1 MATSDGD
8 EGIQLF
14 GASVRGPRNKRE
26 AKSNQDSC
34 LRVRGAFGHLIVVC
48 DGLGS
53 RPASDLGAR
62 TACVAVRQAAGLWP
76 GAGTAADPAHLVRL
90 VEVLWRLRLAP
101 RTPAECAT
109 TCMFALR
116 ESGGHLVLAGLGDGL
131 AALRKSDRSVTTYGG
146 RRGGDFGNETRAL
159 GAPHRV
165 EDWWIATDPPGSGRA
180 VVLTSDGVADDLEP
194 ARVGGFIEWLVG
206 EIGQLRASVRT
217 RRLRRELES
226 WPVPHHVDDKTVA
239 VLAEMDEVV
248 S

>member
-1 MATSDGD
+1 MATSDGG
-8 EGIQLF
+8 EGIQMF

-109 TCMFALR
+109 TC
-116 ESGGHLVLAGLGDGL
+116 
-131 AALRKSDRSVTTYGG
+131 
-146 RRGGDFGNETRAL
+146 
-159 GAPHRV
+159 
-165 EDWWIATDPPGSGRA
+165 
-180 VVLTSDGVADDLEP
+180 
-194 ARVGGFIEWLVG
+194 
-206 EIGQLRASVRT
+206 
-217 RRLRRELES
+217 
-226 WPVPHHVDDKTVA
+226 
-239 VLAEMDEVV
+239 
-248 S
+248 